1 MEEVMEALIVEAIKG
16 NTQALSDLIIAIE
29 EDLYKIARTRLSCED
44 DINEAVQQTIVQI
57 FKSIKKLKEP
67 KYFKTWTIK
76 ILINKCNKLYRKI
89 QKNTFMEYDESIINL
104 QISDENKIISNLD
117 FFLLIKDLE
126 YEERIT
132 CTLYYLERLTTKE
145 ISKILKEP
153 ESTTRNRKSR
163 AVKKLQ
169 KKLMDKNPAKD
180 KLKEDKIKDKLKKD
194 KIKKVK

>member
-1 MEEVMEALIVEAIKG
+1 MEALIVEAIKG

-104 QISDENKIISNLD
+104 QISDENKIISNMD

-169 KKLMDKNPAKD
+169 KKLMDKNPTKD

>member
-1 MEEVMEALIVEAIKG
+1 MEALIVEAIKG

-29 EDLYKIARTRLSCED
+29 EDLYKIARTRLFCED

>member
-29 EDLYKIARTRLSCED
+29 EDLYKIARTRLFCED

>member
-1 MEEVMEALIVEAIKG
+1 MEALIVEAIKG

-104 QISDENKIISNLD
+104 QISDENKIISNMD

-180 KLKEDKIKDKLKKD
+180 KLKEDKIKR
-194 KIKKVK
+194 

>member
-1 MEEVMEALIVEAIKG
+1 MEALIVEAIKG

-104 QISDENKIISNLD
+104 QISDENKIISNMD

>member
-1 MEEVMEALIVEAIKG
+1 MEALIVEAIKG